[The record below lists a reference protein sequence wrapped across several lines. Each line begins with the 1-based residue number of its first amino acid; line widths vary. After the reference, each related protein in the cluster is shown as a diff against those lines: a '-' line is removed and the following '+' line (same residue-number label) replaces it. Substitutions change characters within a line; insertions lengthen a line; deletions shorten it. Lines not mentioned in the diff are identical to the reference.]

1 MALFP
6 ETIES
11 ERLRYEAIRPG
22 AFDPFE
28 MYEQVKPDA
37 PRIEEVTQYLTWE
50 PHATPKETAEFVA
63 NAGEQFDSGE
73 GVHYAIY
80 PTTGAHEGEFVGTTG
95 LHPEWER
102 RLATL
107 GLWLRPAVWGNGYSG
122 ERAARLFE
130 LAFDRLDLDAVAVEH
145 DVRNENSEGAI
156 ERYVERFGGRRE
168 GQLRNAAATQSGEV
182 YDTVRYTV
190 TREEWAAATE

>member
-11 ERLRYEAIRPG
+11 DRLRYEAVRPET
-22 AFDPFE
+22 FDPFE
-28 MYEQVKPDA
+28 MYEHVKPDA
-37 PRIEEVTQYLTWE
+37 PRIDEVTRFLTWD
-50 PHATPKETAEFVA
+50 PHATLKETAEFVEH
-63 NAGEQFDSGE
+63 AGEQFDSGE
-73 GVHYAIY
+73 GGHYAIS
-80 PTTGAHEGEFVGTTG
+80 PTTGTHEGEFVGTAGITV
-95 LHPEWER
+95 EWDR
-102 RLATL
+102 RLATF

-130 LAFDRLDLDAVAVEH
+130 LAFDRLELEAVAVEH
-145 DVRNENSEGAI
+145 HPDNENSERAI

-168 GQLRNAAATQSGEV
+168 GRLRNAAATQAGDV